1 MRVVKMQSFLR
12 NAAKK
17 LTTGES
23 TLKHG
28 RRVTHAAVL
37 SHASSSSCGR
47 LAIQALLLNLV
58 WQLLCMITDDR
69 SKASATTLS
78 QSSVELAYL
87 ITAAFI
93 GWDCH
98 GMVWCGVSYRIVSRY
113 FCVIPYLTY
122 RFLL

>member
-1 MRVVKMQSFLR
+1 MRVVKMQSFLH

-37 SHASSSSCGR
+37 SHAYLFVILRSFGNPGTTVKPR
-47 LAIQALLLNLV
+47 MTV
-58 WQLLCMITDDR
+58 TVYDYR

-93 GWDCH
+93 G
-98 GMVWCGVSYRIVSRY
+98 
-113 FCVIPYLTY
+113 
-122 RFLL
+122 